1 VPDSGPFMTTGAT
14 RLLASTFGVHAGL
27 GGIRHGIGDILQGN
41 VAPGGIVIESWTEGP
56 IATNMGGE
64 PGMSVVPNLL
74 VTGLLALV
82 ASSAV
87 VVWAALFVQRH
98 NGGWILALLSIAML
112 LVGGGFGPPLIGVL
126 AGVAG
131 THIDAPPGAWL
142 THVPVGARAFFAR
155 LWPWVFGVAT
165 LNGVFLFVGSAFLV
179 YVFGVNNPDFFL
191 NSSYLA
197 ALSVPLATLI
207 AVAHDSRSRE
217 SRGMAFA

>member
-98 NGGWILALLSIAML
+98 NGGWILSYILSRCCWWGEVSDLHLLAFSPVLQGRTSMHHQARGSHTFLSALGLSSP
-112 LVGGGFGPPLIGVL
+112 GYGPGCSVWPRSTVCFCLS
-126 AGVAG
+126 
-131 THIDAPPGAWL
+131 
-142 THVPVGARAFFAR
+142 AR
-155 LWPWVFGVAT
+155 PS
-165 LNGVFLFVGSAFLV
+165 LFM
-179 YVFGVNNPDFFL
+179 
-191 NSSYLA
+191 SS
-197 ALSVPLATLI
+197 
-207 AVAHDSRSRE
+207 
-217 SRGMAFA
+217 G